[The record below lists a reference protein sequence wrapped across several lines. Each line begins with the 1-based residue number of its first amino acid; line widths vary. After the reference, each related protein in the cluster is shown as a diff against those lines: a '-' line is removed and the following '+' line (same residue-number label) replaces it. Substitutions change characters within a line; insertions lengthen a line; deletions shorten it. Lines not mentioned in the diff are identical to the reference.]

1 MAKITL
7 TVTIDRE
14 VYKKLKEIWA
24 LRQKE
29 ALERNAQISF
39 SRIVN
44 EILAKA
50 IDELEKSY

>member
-1 MAKITL
+1 MAKLTL

-29 ALERNAQISF
+29 ALKRNAQISF
-39 SRIVN
+39 SGIVN